1 MFSLTNHQLQ
11 MQNKKLVAVCVG
23 HSRSGDKGAVNVEG
37 VTEWAF
43 NQPLAKRVCE
53 LIEQAG
59 HSTVLVDRYEGTSYS
74 SAMLWLAQHL
84 KELKVDVAVELHF
97 NSAGPYANGH
107 EFLHW
112 FCSPQG
118 VSLATKL
125 STSLVKFFPNRKNR
139 GLKAIN
145 SADRGG
151 LFLRKTHCP
160 AVICEPFFGSNAS
173 ENCMFF
179 SKREE
184 LAKAYAEGILNW
196 IVSKTN

>member
-1 MFSLTNHQLQ
+1 

-23 HSRSGDKGAVNVEG
+23 HSRSGDRGAVNVEG
-37 VTEWAF
+37 VSEWSF

-74 SAMLWLAQHL
+74 SAMLWLAKRL
-84 KELKVDVAVELHF
+84 KELKVDVALELHF
-97 NSAGPYANGH
+97 NSAGPVATGF

-112 FCSPQG
+112 FCSPKGLQ
-118 VSLATKL
+118 LAEELNLNFAKR
-125 STSLVKFFPNRKNR
+125 FPNQKNR
-139 GLKAIN
+139 GLKQIN

-160 AVICEPFFGSNAS
+160 AVICEPFFGSNARD
-173 ENCMFF
+173 NAYFF
-179 SKREE
+179 SHQED
-184 LAKAYAEGILNW
+184 LARAYADGILNW
-196 IVSKTN
+196 LQPYTIT